1 MEKKLSEEKIV
12 ETDLI
17 EDKPTD
23 KIIEEKNTETVE
35 KKTKKQLK
43 KEKKPK
49 NKKRRI
55 IILSVIGIILLL
67 AIIFSTI
74 FALLNINNEKIVSGV
89 KIQGIDVSGLS
100 KEEAKSKLELVF
112 NEKKQKEIEL
122 QYQDYNTTINPEVL
136 ETNYNID
143 TAVDEAALIGKNSNI
158 IENNY
163 KILYALLGKENV
175 NLSMTINE
183 EVAKQTIESIETN
196 LPGLVKEPGYYI
208 EGETLII
215 TRGTEGIK
223 IDTENLIEKIKEVLI
238 DINSNI
244 ENIEIPV
251 INKTPDDIDIDKIYS
266 EVHTEVQDAYYTKD
280 PFTIHPEVIGVDFN
294 LEEARTMLQEVKEQY
309 EIPLTITQPKVTTA
323 QIGTEAFPDLLGTY
337 STKYDASDKDRT
349 TNLKLA
355 VQKINDKVVLPG
367 ETFSYNK
374 TLGERTIAAGYK
386 NAKVYESGQVVDGI
400 GGGICQISSTLYN
413 SVLFADLEI
422 VERRNH
428 QFVTSY
434 TPAGRDATVVYG
446 QTDFKF
452 KNNRDYAVKIQA
464 SISNGIATVS
474 IYGIK
479 TDNDYTISF
488 KHKQFSSIPYTVKYV
503 DDNTL
508 PVGTEKVKQKGANGK
523 IVETYIVKSLNGK
536 VVSTEL
542 LSKDT
547 YSAMQRIILRGTKG
561 STSKTQ
567 TQTQTQTTTQ
577 TPTQQTQTP
586 STDQST
592 SQPSTTTE
600 TPNSNTEQ
608 TQSNE

>member
-452 KNNRDYAVKIQA
+452 KNNRAYAVKIQA